1 MRKNPFNRLS
11 VKVFLITFA
20 VQIIFG
26 AVIIGILYNSVPQ
39 SYDLQAQ
46 EKVNQKFQE
55 LVSDMREAGYE
66 ECGKLMDDF
75 HIETGAYLILYRG
88 TIKVGSYSLVAVTD
102 SEYAMKTEK
111 QFWALFDAHA
121 DSLDYTLI
129 EEFMFDGDS
138 TVYTLRCASFYD
150 KENVL
155 TQAIRDKLPL
165 MAVIVTV
172 VSIICSVLYT
182 YLFARPVRK
191 LSQVSSRMA
200 DLDFDVRTGTKR
212 KDEIGDLGRSLD
224 SMSVKLGDT
233 LGQLQ
238 NRTEELEKEIK
249 RVNELESQKD
259 VFFAAASHELK
270 TPVTILEGQIQG
282 MIDGVG
288 PYKDRDEY
296 LPRALGSV
304 RRMESLINEI
314 LTVSKMQSSSDI
326 AVSPEDFSAIL
337 EEKTEEMKELFE
349 SRGIT
354 LEKDFGSGLMFEGNR
369 ELTSLAMGTFLSNA
383 VFYSKEGAAVT
394 VSAHESEGKIKT
406 VIRNSGAHIDEK
418 DLPHLFEAFYRTD
431 SSRSRRSGGSGL
443 GLYLAKL
450 IIEKQGGSCSLSN
463 NGDDVVAEIVLRG
476 AVASDK

>member
-1 MRKNPFNRLS
+1 MRKGIFNRLS

-20 VQIIFG
+20 VQIVFG
-26 AVIIGILYNSVPQ
+26 AGIIGILYNAVPQ

-46 EKVNQKFQE
+46 ERVEAKFHALVEEMQK
-55 LVSDMREAGYE
+55 AGYDD
-66 ECGKLMDDF
+66 CGRLMDEF

-88 TIKVGSYSLVAVTD
+88 TIKVDSYSLVAVTD
-102 SEYAMKTEK
+102 SEYSMKTEK
-111 QFWALFDAHA
+111 QFWALFEAHQ
-121 DSLDYTLI
+121 DSLDYTLV

-138 TVYTLRCASFYD
+138 NVYTLRCASFYD

-155 TQAIRDKLPL
+155 TDAIKDRLPL
-165 MAVIVTV
+165 MAAV
-172 VSIICSVLYT
+172 VVLVSLLCSFVYT
-182 YLFARPVRK
+182 ILFARPVRK

-200 DLDFDVRTGTKR
+200 ELDFDVRTDSSR

-224 SMSVKLGDT
+224 TMSERLGQT

-238 NRTEELEKEIK
+238 KKTAELEAEIK
-249 RVNELESQKD
+249 RVNELEAQKD

-270 TPVTILEGQIQG
+270 TPVTILEGQIRG

-288 PYKDRDEY
+288 PYQDRDEY

-326 AVSPEDFSAIL
+326 AVSRENFSALL
-337 EEKTEEMKELFE
+337 EEKTAETKELFE

-354 LEKDFGSGLMFEGNR
+354 LEKDIGSGLMFEGNR
-369 ELTSLAMGTFLSNA
+369 ELISLALGAFLSNA

-394 VSAHESEGKIKT
+394 VSAHEREGNIKT

-463 NGDDVVAEIVLRG
+463 DGDDVVAEMVLRSAG
-476 AVASDK
+476 IM